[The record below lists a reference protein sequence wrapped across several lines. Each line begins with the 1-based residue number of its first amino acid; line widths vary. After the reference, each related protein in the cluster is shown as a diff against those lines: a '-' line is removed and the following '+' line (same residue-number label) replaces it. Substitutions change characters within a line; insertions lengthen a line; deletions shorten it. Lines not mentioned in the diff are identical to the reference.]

1 VVKTKNAGIMK
12 VLYWLTVWLGWSI
25 AVTGQT
31 NKPVVSQARFS
42 TGPLAW
48 RGMPPE
54 AVSPTPQS
62 SVGPN
67 APPLKME
74 ISQER
79 IERAIERYQWMNG
92 SSGFLGRQSES
103 QFSSGMERLFRP
115 EVIRIGKMKVSVS
128 LITAIKRKNP
138 LCLLHPVFLNINW

>member
-1 VVKTKNAGIMK
+1 MK
-12 VLYWLTVWLGWSI
+12 ALYWLTVWLGWSI

-42 TGPLAW
+42 TGPLTW
-48 RGMPPE
+48 RGMPSE
-54 AVSPTPQS
+54 AVPNAPQS
-62 SVGPN
+62 VVGPN
-67 APPLKME
+67 APPLRIE

-79 IERAIERYQWMNG
+79 IEQAIDRYQWMNG
-92 SSGFLGRQSES
+92 SSSFLGSQTDS
-103 QFSSGMERLFRP
+103 QFSSPGERLFQP
-115 EVIRIGKMKVSVS
+115 AIIRIGKIKVSVS